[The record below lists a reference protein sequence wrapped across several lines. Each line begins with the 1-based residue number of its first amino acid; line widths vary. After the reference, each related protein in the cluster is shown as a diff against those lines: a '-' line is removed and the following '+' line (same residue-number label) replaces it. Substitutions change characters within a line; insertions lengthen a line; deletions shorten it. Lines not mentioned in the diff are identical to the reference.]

1 MHSQM
6 LLNSP
11 IPSTLG
17 GVNEGDERS
26 WNPSRWEH
34 KREGHYFSLNI
45 IMSLMPMLLG
55 NWRFYSFKILL
66 LQYLCIYNLVCA
78 YYIYLF
84 LIYIYFSFLLL
95 WFFLTVVNWTFWF
108 PIITFFPLKNFTFTL
123 YHKFCSIFPIGG
135 VYFSIP
141 LALSMAIWSVE
152 QL

>member
-34 KREGHYFSLNI
+34 KREGHWDSSLNI
-45 IMSLMPMLLG
+45 IMSLMPILLG
-55 NWRFYSFKILL
+55 NWRFYSLKILL

-84 LIYIYFSFLLL
+84 LIYTYFSFLLL
-95 WFFLTVVNWTFWF
+95 WFFFYCGKLNFLISNYYLF
-108 PIITFFPLKNFTFTL
+108 PTKKFHIYPLPQIL
-123 YHKFCSIFPIGG
+123 
-135 VYFSIP
+135 
-141 LALSMAIWSVE
+141 
-152 QL
+152 